1 MKTSIL
7 QNCSIRKLLHPYFL
21 RYADQLD
28 QFSDKNEVIAFLN
41 MDKLKEGKLKWA
53 LRQNNKTNKELAFL
67 CGIKIRRFQ
76 QLNAEYRRTGRIP
89 MLNLNRRPRT
99 DLSAEEQNIIRKA
112 ASESRLSGAVILRL
126 HIRKRYKRTLPYG
139 KIHKFLLKEGISEHD
154 PKKQKQRKYCRYE
167 RSHSFSLGH
176 MDFHDSRAMPGKY
189 VITWED
195 DASRLILAG
204 GEFDAET
211 TENAIKIVNEAKKK
225 AWKEFSAV
233 LHSLN
238 TDKGSQF
245 YANKR
250 DKKGRRGTAEFEKF
264 LKREG
269 IMHIPSRRN
278 HPQTNGK
285 NERWFRTYEENR
297 MKFGSFEEFIVWYN
311 DRIHLGLSRIEGI
324 TPNEAMINK
333 LRIENLIGLFL
344 RRIE

>member
-1 MKTSIL
+1 
-7 QNCSIRKLLHPYFL
+7 
-21 RYADQLD
+21 
-28 QFSDKNEVIAFLN
+28 
-41 MDKLKEGKLKWA
+41 
-53 LRQNNKTNKELAFL
+53 
-67 CGIKIRRFQ
+67 
-76 QLNAEYRRTGRIP
+76 
-89 MLNLNRRPRT
+89 
-99 DLSAEEQNIIRKA
+99 
-112 ASESRLSGAVILRL
+112 
-126 HIRKRYKRTLPYG
+126 
-139 KIHKFLLKEGISEHD
+139 
-154 PKKQKQRKYCRYE
+154 
-167 RSHSFSLGH
+167 

-211 TENAIKIVNEAKKK
+211 TENAIKIINEAKKK

-269 IMHIPSRRN
+269 IRHIPSRRN

-324 TPNEAMINK
+324 TPNEAVINK